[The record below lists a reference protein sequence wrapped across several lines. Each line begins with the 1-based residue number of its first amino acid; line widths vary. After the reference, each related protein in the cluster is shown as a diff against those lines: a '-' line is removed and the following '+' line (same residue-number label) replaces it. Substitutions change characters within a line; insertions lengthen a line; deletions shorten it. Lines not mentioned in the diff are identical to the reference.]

1 MSLFSDIKQLSG
13 ADLEL
18 LIFGVAGMIAPG
30 VVAIWFFAPDFLASA
45 TTPKLI
51 VCAAALTS
59 PSIAANTIM
68 IVIRPFGVL
77 ARLTS
82 GGDSFGV
89 ALTFGAMITGA
100 LSFACL
106 AVAFLA
112 SMTLRSFVILVLA
125 VQFAVV
131 VVFLVRGVSKL
142 KAL

>member
-1 MSLFSDIKQLSG
+1 MSLLTDIKQLSG

-30 VVAIWFFAPDFLASA
+30 VVAIWYFAPGFLESA

-68 IVIRPFGVL
+68 IVLRPFGVL

-82 GGDSFGV
+82 DGDSFGI
-89 ALTFGAMITGA
+89 ALMFGAIITGP

-112 SMTLRSFVILVLA
+112 SMALRSFIVLLLA
-125 VQFAVV
+125 VQLAVV
-131 VVFLVRGVSKL
+131 
-142 KAL
+142 